1 MNSRSRSQTQESN
14 SSESDDEEPR
24 RKVPKL
30 SKQEHIDNYDRL
42 RYQLRNEQ
50 SEASKGNASE
60 LVIQHLDEIQQL
72 YSRVQTDK
80 NRDTKVHLKDSE
92 AFKETSDFAAM
103 NVRNMK
109 LDDAGVSIGVKE
121 FVGNLKKFMTDTAF
135 VKEDEDRSEV
145 PEDYEDEEELNNG
158 LSTKEDRFNQFNWLK
173 LGVLYL
179 QTSKKVILTD
189 FLNGPLSTER
199 KKIAPRTRNVD
210 DTQSTYS
217 TTAQR
222 VQASEIDHD
231 VEQNTATMVKSVYQ
245 TFIKRDESKPVNFF
259 EFFINPD
266 SFSQSVENLFYT
278 SFLIKDARL
287 KLFLDKDGIPNV
299 FRVSDQECSD
309 AKEQLKSIETNHH
322 IATFDYKT
330 WQNLIREF
338 NITTSFLDHRGEVED
353 TFPEEDMEPEVRAHS
368 RNRSEEENEEL
379 EGSRND
385 TLPDDQ
391 LGDQENNIH
400 RSQRQKARD
409 KAAYD
414 RAKMAAI
421 TEAASLGEPTP
432 IASPPSFQNQDESDD
447 EVKLEQLDEY

>member
-1 MNSRSRSQTQESN
+1 M
-14 SSESDDEEPR
+14 
-24 RKVPKL
+24 
-30 SKQEHIDNYDRL
+30 
-42 RYQLRNEQ
+42 
-50 SEASKGNASE
+50 
-60 LVIQHLDEIQQL
+60 
-72 YSRVQTDK
+72 
-80 NRDTKVHLKDSE
+80 
-92 AFKETSDFAAM
+92 
-103 NVRNMK
+103 
-109 LDDAGVSIGVKE
+109 E
-121 FVGNLKKFMTDTAF
+121 FGGNLKKFMTDTAF

-322 IATFDYKT
+322 IATFDYK
-330 WQNLIREF
+330 
-338 NITTSFLDHRGEVED
+338 RGKIL
-353 TFPEEDMEPEVRAHS
+353 
-368 RNRSEEENEEL
+368 SE
-379 EGSRND
+379 
-385 TLPDDQ
+385 
-391 LGDQENNIH
+391 
-400 RSQRQKARD
+400 
-409 KAAYD
+409 
-414 RAKMAAI
+414 
-421 TEAASLGEPTP
+421 SLT
-432 IASPPSFQNQDESDD
+432 
-447 EVKLEQLDEY
+447 